1 MEASLAQRRLE
12 KGLEVQRL
20 LHLNDL
26 PGLREACVSEFGLVS
41 DQLRAEA
48 WPLLLTPSVLPW
60 HPRKDHRDQRQI
72 DLDCN
77 RSFYNYDVLTGLS
90 GRLRGRK
97 VDELTEVLN
106 QVFLQSPE
114 LYYYQGFHDICTVL
128 LLVCGKDLAYHM
140 AHRLAVSHYKDCM
153 RKTLTEGLVQQ
164 VKLIYALLEQR
175 DPELAEVLQQLSP
188 EMVRCRQPMV
198 ALPLVMAGFQHDIED
213 YEVAVRIF
221 DFLLSTH
228 PSASLYLC
236 AAIFQSQKAALLV
249 CEDMSELHEVFKAS
263 LRTADFDQ
271 LCLQAWEAMNEC
283 PPPVLAALS
292 EEPFESE

>member
-1 MEASLAQRRLE
+1 MEASREQRRLE
-12 KGLEVQRL
+12 KALDVQRL
-20 LHLNDL
+20 LYLNDL
-26 PGLREACVSEFGLVS
+26 SGLRQACVSEFGLVS
-41 DQLRAEA
+41 DELRAEA
-48 WPLLLTPSVLPW
+48 WPRLLVPATLPW
-60 HPRKDHRDQRQI
+60 HQRKDHRDEHQI

-90 GRLRGRK
+90 GRLRGKK
-97 VDELTEVLN
+97 VDELVEVLN

-128 LLVCGKDLAYHM
+128 LLVCGKDLAYRL

-153 RKTLTEGLVQQ
+153 RKTLTQGLLQQ
-164 VKLIYALLEQR
+164 VKLIYVLLGQR

-198 ALPLVMAGFQHDIED
+198 ALPLVMAGFQHDIEE
-213 YEVAVRIF
+213 YQVAIRIF

-236 AAIFQSQKAALLV
+236 AVLFQSQKPALLD

-271 LCLQAWEAMNEC
+271 LCLQACEAMKEC
-283 PPPVLAALS
+283 PPLVLAALS